1 MNRGK
6 TGTGRK
12 APGGS
17 AFTLIELLVVIA
29 IIAILASMLMP
40 ALSQARDRARNTLCE
55 NNLKQVSLALA
66 SYLSDN
72 DNWYWHNV
80 GTFSQ
85 YSHAT
90 LFSRLSSYVGGPTYK
105 QISSD
110 ATYRNDALMPKV
122 FFCPTLQ
129 GQRGHEATQP
139 YGLCLAADGFK
150 LGVIRKVTN
159 HNPPQAGDK
168 YISIDRMFI
177 GGDTFCATE
186 STRWKSSQLSGNST
200 GVGLVDIRHGQCAN
214 MLNGSLRLIR
224 FDVGQKLQYY
234 VLTNGLYRSVAKWCV
249 NQVVTQ

>member
-1 MNRGK
+1 MNTEK
-6 TGTGRK
+6 TGIGRRV
-12 APGGS
+12 PGGDS
-17 AFTLIELLVVIA
+17 FTLIELLVVIS

-55 NNLKQVSLALA
+55 NNLKQVSLALS

-80 GTFSQ
+80 GTFANRPDLS
-85 YSHAT
+85 
-90 LFSRLSSYVGGPTYK
+90 LFARLSSYVGGPTYR
-105 QISSD
+105 QISTD
-110 ATYRNDALMPKV
+110 AAFQNDALMPKV

-168 YISIDRMFI
+168 YISMDRMFV

-200 GVGLVDIRHGQCAN
+200 GVGLLDIRHGRCAN
-214 MLNGSLRLIR
+214 MLNGTLRLIR
-224 FDVGQKLQYY
+224 FEVADKLQYF
-234 VLTNGLYRSVAKWCV
+234 VLTSGLYRSVAKWCV
-249 NQVVTQ
+249 YQTVTQ